1 MNLLA
6 DHAIRREISGTAQA
20 VDPVVSAHTPTSS
33 TARAEHD
40 LRQLADGYMRNP
52 GSQVNAVCME
62 QISAGRCKVTI
73 TLDVTGNL

>member
-6 DHAIRREISGTAQA
+6 DHALRREISGPAQA
-20 VDPVVSAHTPTSS
+20 VDPAVSARTPTSS
-33 TARAEHD
+33 TARAEN
-40 LRQLADGYMRNP
+40 LRQLAYSYMRNP
-52 GSQVNAVCME
+52 GSQVDAVCME